1 MLATG
6 LSACQTVVVQESAG
20 EEDLTLRVVCQSPEV
35 YQLYYTLY
43 LDGEEYCQ
51 GGWGDIDGDPL
62 TGQSDLTALFPQGYF
77 EGRDLSGLAV
87 DLSPYG
93 RGIPRRSPPP
103 RRWSSQPST
112 ADAIP
117 SSFPGMGSRALP
129 PRCKRND
136 IAPRLRL
143 GGIFMKKML
152 KVKFFKKAP

>member
-1 MLATG
+1 MKKLLFAAAAALVLATG

-93 RGIPRRSPPP
+93 EGDTREISTTPPVEL
-103 RRWSSQPST
+103 RAQYGGCYTILFTGDGEQGFT
-112 ADAIP
+112 AQ
-117 SSFPGMGSRALP
+117 
-129 PRCKRND
+129 
-136 IAPRLRL
+136 
-143 GGIFMKKML
+143 
-152 KVKFFKKAP
+152 VQEE

>member
-1 MLATG
+1 MKKLLFAAAAALVLATG

-51 GGWGDIDGDPL
+51 GGWGDIDGAPL
-62 TGQSDLTALFPQGYF
+62 TAQSDLTALFPQGYF

-93 RGIPRRSPPP
+93 EGGY
-103 RRWSSQPST
+103 
-112 ADAIP
+112 
-117 SSFPGMGSRALP
+117 PGDRHHPAGE
-129 PRCKRND
+129 
-136 IAPRLRL
+136 APRPVRR
-143 GGIFMKKML
+143 ML
-152 KVKFFKKAP
+152 YHPLYRG

>member
-1 MLATG
+1 MKKLLFAAAGALVLATG

-51 GGWGDIDGDPL
+51 GGWGDIDGAPL
-62 TGQSDLTALFPQGYF
+62 TAQSDLTALFPQGYF

-93 RGIPRRSPPP
+93 EGDTREIATTPPVELHAQYGG
-103 RRWSSQPST
+103 SYTILFTGDEEQGFT
-112 ADAIP
+112 AQ
-117 SSFPGMGSRALP
+117 
-129 PRCKRND
+129 
-136 IAPRLRL
+136 
-143 GGIFMKKML
+143 
-152 KVKFFKKAP
+152 VQEE

>member
-1 MLATG
+1 MKKLLFAAAAALVLATG

-51 GGWGDIDGDPL
+51 GGWGDIDGAPL

-93 RGIPRRSPPP
+93 EGDTREITTTPPVELP
-103 RRWSSQPST
+103 AQYGGCYTILFTGDEEQGFT
-112 ADAIP
+112 AQ
-117 SSFPGMGSRALP
+117 MQEE
-129 PRCKRND
+129 
-136 IAPRLRL
+136 
-143 GGIFMKKML
+143 
-152 KVKFFKKAP
+152 

>member
-1 MLATG
+1 MKKLLFAAAAALVLATG

-93 RGIPRRSPPP
+93 EGDTREITTTPPVELHA
-103 RRWSSQPST
+103 QYGGCYTILFTGDEEQGFT
-112 ADAIP
+112 AQ
-117 SSFPGMGSRALP
+117 
-129 PRCKRND
+129 
-136 IAPRLRL
+136 
-143 GGIFMKKML
+143 
-152 KVKFFKKAP
+152 VQEE